1 MNESIKKLK
10 YEKLLKYKA
19 KLETLIAGLPDGPKK
34 RFFEQ
39 DLKLTLKRIE
49 LYRG

>member
-1 MNESIKKLK
+1 MTDSIRKLK
-10 YEKLLKYKA
+10 YEKLLKYKN
-19 KLETLIAGLPDGPKK
+19 KLETVITGLPDGPKK

>member
-1 MNESIKKLK
+1 MNESIRKLK

-19 KLETLIAGLPDGPKK
+19 KLEATISELPDGPKR